1 MQITLRDLLT
11 VLHGMGFG
19 ALFMLAF
26 TGAIAELYWM
36 SVPGVQSRPGSREHL
51 MLRLYLAGMVILAWA
66 AVLTGAYLVYSWY
79 RAIPR
84 LGRPT

>member
-26 TGAIAELYWM
+26 TGAIAEL
-36 SVPGVQSRPGSREHL
+36 
-51 MLRLYLAGMVILAWA
+51 
-66 AVLTGAYLVYSWY
+66 
-79 RAIPR
+79 
-84 LGRPT
+84 

>member
-1 MQITLRDLLT
+1 
-11 VLHGMGFG
+11 
-19 ALFMLAF
+19 
-26 TGAIAELYWM
+26 
-36 SVPGVQSRPGSREHL
+36 